1 MKYPFIPK
9 IANSLL
15 LVLASCLFS
24 VQINAQLAI
33 PSGAQINSTNGA
45 IITLQDIDLVNDG
58 IISQLPGGGKF
69 VFSGI
74 GNNTISGSGGS
85 LFDILEIAKTG
96 GMAIQLNQSVNIGS
110 GVNFTSGLIDLNGY
124 TIYLQPTATL
134 NNENETSRIT
144 GVTGGEV
151 KITNPAVNAPA
162 VLNIGNIGA
171 AITSAQDL
179 GSLEIDRIH
188 QPAVNPSNAAFSGIQ
203 RTFLI
208 IPANN
213 TALNAT
219 LRFNYF
225 AAELN
230 GKDENTLALWKSMDG
245 INWTLVGEDSRNTN
259 THYVEKNN
267 ISDFSYW
274 TLSDN
279 IDPLPL
285 TLLSISVT
293 CENNAAVMQWQTT
306 NETNAASFIIE
317 KSQDGLSWTDLQ
329 TIAAQNTPAGANYR
343 YQDASPGGA
352 VFYRLK
358 MVDMNGHFTYS
369 PIVSGSCTT
378 AAMPLVVYP
387 NPAHS
392 AVTATLSVRQSN
404 SAKILLYSAGG
415 QLVSEHIWDLQPGI
429 NNYLLPE
436 VARLAAGS
444 YFVKVILNGTSM
456 QTQLIRE

>member
-1 MKYPFIPK
+1 MKNQFIPK
-9 IANSLL
+9 IANALC
-15 LVLASCLFS
+15 LVLAFCLFS

-58 IISQLPGGGKF
+58 IISQLPGSGKF
-69 VFSGI
+69 VFSGTV
-74 GNNTISGSGGS
+74 NNTIFGSGGT
-85 LFDILEIAKTG
+85 LFDILETAKTG
-96 GMAIQLNQSVNIGS
+96 GAGIQLNQSVTIGS
-110 GVNFTSGLIDLNGY
+110 AIIFTSGLIDLNGH
-124 TIYLQPTATL
+124 TIYLHPTATL
-134 NNENETSRIT
+134 NNESETSRIT
-144 GVTGGEV
+144 GVSGGEV
-151 KITNPAVNAPA
+151 KITAPAVNAPSSF
-162 VLNIGNIGA
+162 NIGNIGA
-171 AITSAQDL
+171 SITSAEDL

-188 QPAVNPSNAAFSGIQ
+188 QPALNPSNASFSGIQ

-230 GKDENTLALWKSMDG
+230 GKDENTLALWKSTDG
-245 INWTLVGEDSRNTN
+245 INWIFIGEDSRNTT

-274 TLSDN
+274 TLSDFV
-279 IDPLPL
+279 DPLPL
-285 TLLSISVT
+285 ILLSISVT
-293 CENNAAVMQWQTT
+293 CENNVAVMQWQTT
-306 NETNAASFIIE
+306 NEINAASFIIE

-343 YQDASPGGA
+343 YQDTSPGGA
-352 VFYRLK
+352 AFYRLK
-358 MVDMNGHFTYS
+358 MVDIDGRFTYS
-369 PIVSGSCTT
+369 PIISGSCTT

-392 AVTATLSVRQSN
+392 EVTATLSVRQHN
-404 SAKILLYSAGG
+404 SAKILLYSAAG
-415 QLVSEHIWDLQPGI
+415 QLVSMHNWDLQPGI

-436 VARLAAGS
+436 VASLAAGN
-444 YFVKVILNGTSM
+444 YFVKVILNGTIM
-456 QTQLIRE
+456 QAQLIKE